1 MSARETQSRPD
12 NTARFAQLRGL
23 DLAAVLQ
30 ALGAERDRYDKA
42 KWRLDGQVISVTGSL
57 FYDHVNERGGAGA
70 IDLVMQVRGVDFVE
84 AITYLDRPGM
94 LTRAT
99 EPAPGAAQRNGTGGR
114 ESGLFVPPRA
124 APEHWTHVRTYLLEE
139 RGLPAALVDELHER
153 GLVYAD
159 ARQNAVFLRRD
170 EGSQATGAFLRG
182 THPEHPF
189 KGLAAGTERER
200 GWFHFTVGDRGVPQ
214 MVLTESA
221 IDALSY
227 YALVHGNTPLAGSGA
242 YREVYASTDGAGALP
257 HALIARVLDDGGL
270 VRAAFDRDERGE
282 RFWATLQERHP
293 EAVPGVHLWRET
305 PGAGKDWNDVLL
317 IRSVERE
324 QGSRGR

>member
-1 MSARETQSRPD
+1 MPARDAQTRLD
-12 NTARFAQLRGL
+12 NATRFARLRGL

-30 ALGAERDRYDKA
+30 ELGAERDRHDKA
-42 KWRLDGQVISVTGSL
+42 KWRLDGRVISVTDSL

-84 AITYLDRPGM
+84 AVTYLDGPAV
-94 LTRAT
+94 LARAT
-99 EPAPGAAQRNGTGGR
+99 ERAASAPPRRGSGERANGP
-114 ESGLFVPPRA
+114 FVPPSDV
-124 APEHWTHVRTYLLEE
+124 PDHWTHVRTYLLEE

-159 ARQNAVFLRRD
+159 ARQNAVFLRHD
-170 EGSQATGAFLRG
+170 EDGQPTGAFLRG
-182 THPEHPF
+182 TDPDRPF

-214 MVLTESA
+214 LVLTESA

-257 HALIARVLDDGGL
+257 HALIATVLAEGGL
-270 VRAAFDRDERGE
+270 ARGVR
-282 RFWATLQERHP
+282 
-293 EAVPGVHLWRET
+293 PG
-305 PGAGKDWNDVLL
+305 
-317 IRSVERE
+317 
-324 QGSRGR
+324 

>member
-1 MSARETQSRPD
+1 MPARDAQPRPD
-12 NTARFAQLRGL
+12 NGARFAHLRGL
-23 DLAAVLQ
+23 DLVGVLQ

-57 FYDHVNERGGAGA
+57 FYDHTSERGGAGA
-70 IDLVMQVRGVDFVE
+70 IDLVMHVRGVDFV
-84 AITYLDRPGM
+84 AAVTYLDGPD
-94 LTRAT
+94 A
-99 EPAPGAAQRNGTGGR
+99 PARSVTSAPRR
-114 ESGLFVPPRA
+114 DSGPFVPPRA
-124 APEHWTHVRTYLLEE
+124 VLEQWPHVRAYLLEV
-139 RGLPAALVDELHER
+139 RGLPGTLVDELHER

-159 ARQNAVFLRRD
+159 ARRNAVFLRRD
-170 EGSQATGAFLRG
+170 EGEQPTGAFLRG

-200 GWFHFTVGDRGVPQ
+200 GWFHFEIGDRGVPQ
-214 MVLTESA
+214 MILTESA

-257 HALIARVLDDGGL
+257 HALIARVLEDGGL

-282 RFWATLQERHP
+282 RFWATLQERNP
-293 EAVPGVHLWRET
+293 AAAAGVRLWRET
-305 PGAGKDWNDVLL
+305 PGAGKDWNDVLMA
-317 IRSVERE
+317 RSVERA
-324 QGSRGR
+324 QDNRGR

>member
-1 MSARETQSRPD
+1 MPARDAQPRPD
-12 NTARFAQLRGL
+12 NAARFAHLRGL

-30 ALGAERDRYDKA
+30 ELGAERDRYDKA

-70 IDLVMQVRGVDFVE
+70 IDLVMQVRGVDFV
-84 AITYLDRPGM
+84 AAVTYLDGPAV
-94 LTRAT
+94 LARANALDAS
-99 EPAPGAAQRNGTGGR
+99 APRQGGLPER
-114 ESGLFVPPRA
+114 RAGPFVPPRT
-124 APEHWTHVRTYLLEE
+124 APDHWPHVRTYLLEE
-139 RGLPAALVDELHER
+139 RALPAALIDELHER

-159 ARQNAVFLRRD
+159 ARHNAVFLRRD
-170 EGSQATGAFLRG
+170 EAGQPTGAFLRG
-182 THPEHPF
+182 THPDQPF

-200 GWFHFTVGDRGVPQ
+200 GWFHFTIGDRGVPQ

-242 YREVYASTDGAGALP
+242 YREVYVSTDGAGALP
-257 HALIARVLDDGGL
+257 HSMIGRVLDDGGL

-282 RFWATLQERHP
+282 RFWAALQERHP
-293 EAVPGVHLWRET
+293 QAVAGIHLWRE
-305 PGAGKDWNDVLL
+305 PPAIGKDWNDVLVA
-317 IRSVERE
+317 RSAERE
-324 QGSRGR
+324 QSSHGR